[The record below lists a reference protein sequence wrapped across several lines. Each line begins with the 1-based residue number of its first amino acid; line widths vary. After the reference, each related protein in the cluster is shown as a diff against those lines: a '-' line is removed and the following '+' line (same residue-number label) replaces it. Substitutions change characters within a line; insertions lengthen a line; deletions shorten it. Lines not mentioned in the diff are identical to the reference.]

1 MKYSK
6 IFKTL
11 IFLILLYSF
20 IGCGKNI
27 TESYPFSKCEY
38 IEVISYESRM
48 NWDTINGMSKDY
60 YEYSILEKG
69 RMEVFRKNTI
79 EEIRLSNEQN
89 EQLFD
94 ILYKTNCITSVAAA
108 CYEPRHS
115 FVFYNKEEKPFAS
128 IEVCLDCY
136 GSRETKGVKEIEF
149 CDKKIE
155 KLRNFLESIGIKHFE
170 EK

>member
-1 MKYSK
+1 MKYSN
-6 IFKTL
+6 IFKAVTILTL
-11 IFLILLYSF
+11 LLLL
-20 IGCGKNI
+20 IGCGKNH
-27 TESYPFSKCEY
+27 TESYPFSKCDY
-38 IEVISYESRM
+38 IEVMSYESRM

-79 EEIRLSNEQN
+79 EKIRLSKEQN
-89 EQLFD
+89 EKLFD
-94 ILYKTNCITSVAAA
+94 ILYKTNCFISEAAA

-115 FVFYNKEEKPFAS
+115 FVFYNTEKKPFAS

-136 GSRETKGVKEIEF
+136 GSRETKGVKGIEF
-149 CDKKIE
+149 CDEKVE
-155 KLRNFLESIGIKHFE
+155 KLRKFLESIGIKYFK